1 MAMVMVVMVMVKGI
15 EGELNFFVQ
24 RTLIANCIDLK
35 KKKNKK
41 TSTNGSPFLPHFVV
55 LFRVAK
61 RLESASLNFTEL
73 PAMLS
78 K

>member
-24 RTLIANCIDLK
+24 RTLIANCIDL